1 VTETQLRVLVA
12 VAEAG
17 GFSAGAARLEMSQPA
32 VSRAIASLEEELGV
46 HLLTRT
52 PGAVSL
58 TNVGRRIVAHAREM
72 LARSEAMRQLA
83 GAAGGNY
90 EGRLRVGCPPGL
102 GAIVAPIIGRFCA
115 TNPAAEV
122 DLHEG
127 ADDELLEAVR
137 RRTIDVAVVAR
148 TADDLDV
155 TAIARTPLVVA
166 LSVSHPLAGGASV
179 GLAAVEAEPL
189 ILAHNGFEHLVLDL
203 LRTGGRTPRVV
214 FEVAETASALALA
227 EHELGVVVL
236 PALLAKS
243 HPAGVA
249 VRRLDPPVTI
259 RLGLAIRLGE
269 DVPLLAR
276 AFVAEYAAE
285 HVTAALA
292 PPPYGSASSSRV
304 MPATGMETQS
314 GRLLSS

>member
-1 VTETQLRVLVA
+1 MVSSGRVGAVTETQLKVLVA
-12 VAEAG
+12 VADAG

-32 VSRAIASLEEELGV
+32 VSRAIASLEDELGV

-58 TNVGRRIVAHAREM
+58 TNVGVRIVSHAREM
-72 LARSEAMRQLA
+72 LARSEAMRQVA
-83 GAAGGNY
+83 GAAGGSY

-102 GAIVAPIIGRFCA
+102 GAIVAPIVGRFCA
-115 TNPAAEV
+115 ANPAAEV
-122 DLHEG
+122 DLQEG
-127 ADDELLEAVR
+127 ADDELLDAVR
-137 RRTIDVAVVAR
+137 RRAIDVAVVAR

-155 TAIARTPLVVA
+155 TSLARTPLVVA
-166 LSVSHPLAGGASV
+166 LSVNHPLAGGAAV

-189 ILAHNGFEHLVLDL
+189 ILARNGFEHLVLDL

-214 FEVAETASALALA
+214 FDVAETASALALA
-227 EHELGVVVL
+227 ENDLGVVVL

-259 RLGLAIRLGE
+259 RLGLAVKLG
-269 DVPLLAR
+269 DTATPLAR
-276 AFVAEYAAE
+276 AFVGEYAAE
-285 HVTAALA
+285 YPQPGPTLA
-292 PPPYGSASSSRV
+292 PMV
-304 MPATGMETQS
+304 VS
-314 GRLLSS
+314 GRGARRT